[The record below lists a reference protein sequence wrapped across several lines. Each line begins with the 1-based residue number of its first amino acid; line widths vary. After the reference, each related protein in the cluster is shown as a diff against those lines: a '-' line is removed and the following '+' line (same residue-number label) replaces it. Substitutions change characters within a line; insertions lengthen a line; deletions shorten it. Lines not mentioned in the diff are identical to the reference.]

1 MDFKNMKVSIGIV
14 IAIVAQAFGVIWYIA
29 QMDSTVKNLDTTV
42 AAMQESQATVDV
54 AVLQTDFLNLRE
66 KVDKLSYQEQVDLA
80 PIDIALTELETKVMW
95 MMDDW
100 GPKIDAEQEEFDP
113 SDLYDAL
120 DELESRLDDV
130 ETTNAVIDNEMRTI
144 MSDHGGFAEVLKQL
158 ELSGLLPSGEKRQYG
173 SYGGN

>member
-29 QMDSTVKNLDTTV
+29 QMDSTVTNLDTTV

-66 KVDKLSYQEQVDLA
+66 KVDKLSYQEQIDLS
-80 PIDIALTELETKVMW
+80 PIELSITELETKVMW
-95 MMDDW
+95 MMNDW

-113 SDLYDAL
+113 SDLEETL
-120 DELESRLDDV
+120 DELEARLDDV
-130 ETTNAVIDNEMRTI
+130 ETTNALIDNE
-144 MSDHGGFAEVLKQL
+144 
-158 ELSGLLPSGEKRQYG
+158 
-173 SYGGN
+173 